1 MKFSQKIVAAS
12 SVMMLL
18 TVSLLSFQQLRTV
31 RAEVEALVGNSLN
44 EMLSSA
50 TNTVQAE
57 LNNKRSLAQV
67 ALEASD
73 YNPQNKSYVSD
84 LIERPEIKTSF
95 IAAGLGYEADG
106 SMVENDDEWE
116 VDASYDPRLRPWYI
130 DAKRAGSQQII
141 TEPYYDSSI
150 DAVIVSIASS
160 VFKQGRFIGA
170 MFFDVDLTGLADIT
184 NSINLM
190 DAGYLFIVTAD
201 GITIAHPDDQLNGE
215 PMDKFLSNVP
225 IREGL
230 AEYQINGISYLV
242 NFDHMPE
249 ENWYVGAIVDESIAF
264 AAIDSLRSS
273 AVLYAFIGVLFSV
286 VALSLLIKGLMKPLS
301 ELNEALKD
309 VASGQGDLTK
319 RLDTDTDE
327 EFAELA
333 HNFNTFTQN
342 LQQQIV
348 DSKQISTDILSGT
361 EKTVRNSEQSS
372 AAMQQ
377 QLQELEQLATAMNE
391 MAATA
396 TDVANN
402 AQNAA
407 TAATQAD
414 KATSDGSGVV
424 VKTTEA
430 IDRLSARIEQAVE
443 EVKGLESATSNIET
457 ILKVIN
463 DIADQTNLLAL
474 NAAIEAARAGESG
487 RGFAVVADEVRTLA
501 QRTQQSTTE
510 IRTMIEQLQAGAGS
524 VSAAMADSRST
535 ATQAVDAAQSANIA
549 LDQIR
554 HSIQQI
560 SDMNLQIASAAEQ
573 QSSVAE
579 EINNNTVKIKDLSTM
594 VVDAAD
600 NANESMTEQIEN
612 VHKQETLLNKFIV

>member
-73 YNPQNKSYVSD
+73 YDSLNKSYVSD

-116 VDASYDPRLRPWYI
+116 VDASYDPRERPWYI
-130 DAKRAGSQQII
+130 DAKRAGTQQII
-141 TEPYYDSSI
+141 TEPYYDPSI

-160 VFKQGRFIGA
+160 VFSQGRFIGA

-215 PMDKFLSNVP
+215 SMDKFLSNVP

-230 AEYQINGISYLV
+230 AEYQINGTSYLV

-264 AAIDSLRSS
+264 SAIDS
-273 AVLYAFIGVLFSV
+273 YA
-286 VALSLLIKGLMKPLS
+286 
-301 ELNEALKD
+301 
-309 VASGQGDLTK
+309 
-319 RLDTDTDE
+319 
-327 EFAELA
+327 
-333 HNFNTFTQN
+333 
-342 LQQQIV
+342 
-348 DSKQISTDILSGT
+348 
-361 EKTVRNSEQSS
+361 
-372 AAMQQ
+372 AARFC
-377 QLQELEQLATAMNE
+377 TH
-391 MAATA
+391 
-396 TDVANN
+396 
-402 AQNAA
+402 
-407 TAATQAD
+407 
-414 KATSDGSGVV
+414 
-424 VKTTEA
+424 
-430 IDRLSARIEQAVE
+430 
-443 EVKGLESATSNIET
+443 
-457 ILKVIN
+457 
-463 DIADQTNLLAL
+463 LLAYC
-474 NAAIEAARAGESG
+474 
-487 RGFAVVADEVRTLA
+487 
-501 QRTQQSTTE
+501 
-510 IRTMIEQLQAGAGS
+510 S
-524 VSAAMADSRST
+524 V
-535 ATQAVDAAQSANIA
+535 
-549 LDQIR
+549 
-554 HSIQQI
+554 
-560 SDMNLQIASAAEQ
+560 
-573 QSSVAE
+573 
-579 EINNNTVKIKDLSTM
+579 LSP
-594 VVDAAD
+594 
-600 NANESMTEQIEN
+600 
-612 VHKQETLLNKFIV
+612 

>member
-73 YNPQNKSYVSD
+73 YDSLNKSYVSD

-116 VDASYDPRLRPWYI
+116 VDASYDPRERPWYI
-130 DAKRAGSQQII
+130 DAKRAGTQQII
-141 TEPYYDSSI
+141 TEPYYDPSI

-160 VFKQGRFIGA
+160 VFSKGRFIGA

-215 PMDKFLSNVP
+215 SMDKFLSNVP

-230 AEYQINGISYLV
+230 AEYQINGTSYLV

-264 AAIDSLRSS
+264 SAIDSLRSS

-286 VALSLLIKGLMKPLS
+286 VALSLLIKVLMKPLS

-414 KATSDGSGVV
+414 RATSDGSGVV

-524 VSAAMADSRST
+524 VSAAMAESRST

-554 HSIQQI
+554 QSIQQI

>member
-1 MKFSQKIVAAS
+1 M
-12 SVMMLL
+12 
-18 TVSLLSFQQLRTV
+18 
-31 RAEVEALVGNSLN
+31 
-44 EMLSSA
+44 
-50 TNTVQAE
+50 
-57 LNNKRSLAQV
+57 
-67 ALEASD
+67 
-73 YNPQNKSYVSD
+73 
-84 LIERPEIKTSF
+84 
-95 IAAGLGYEADG
+95 
-106 SMVENDDEWE
+106 
-116 VDASYDPRLRPWYI
+116 
-130 DAKRAGSQQII
+130 
-141 TEPYYDSSI
+141 
-150 DAVIVSIASS
+150 
-160 VFKQGRFIGA
+160 
-170 MFFDVDLTGLADIT
+170 
-184 NSINLM
+184 
-190 DAGYLFIVTAD
+190 
-201 GITIAHPDDQLNGE
+201 
-215 PMDKFLSNVP
+215 
-225 IREGL
+225 
-230 AEYQINGISYLV
+230 
-242 NFDHMPE
+242 
-249 ENWYVGAIVDESIAF
+249 
-264 AAIDSLRSS
+264 
-273 AVLYAFIGVLFSV
+273 
-286 VALSLLIKGLMKPLS
+286 
-301 ELNEALKD
+301 
-309 VASGQGDLTK
+309 
-319 RLDTDTDE
+319 DTDTDE

-474 NAAIEAARAGESG
+474 NTAIEAARAGESG

-524 VSAAMADSRST
+524 VSAAMAESRST

-554 HSIQQI
+554 QSIQQI

-579 EINNNTVKIKDLSTM
+579 EINNTVKIKDLSTM